1 MPRVVPALALAPV
14 LALVLALALAGCAA
28 KTPEPTV
35 FRAAGD
41 PIWSAA
47 AFQPAQVAGTWRQ
60 VADFRT
66 AGSCDAGAVEI
77 TPTSEGLQLSGILC
91 LAGKAEAVSGVA
103 PLVGPG
109 RLRVKGE
116 DWWVIWV
123 DVGYRTLAIGTPSG
137 RFGFILDRGAIPVDR
152 LGAAREI
159 FDFNGYRT
167 EALTAL

>member
-1 MPRVVPALALAPV
+1 MSRLTLIV
-14 LALVLALALAGCAA
+14 ALALAGCVAKPAA
-28 KTPEPTV
+28 DAG
-35 FRAAGD
+35 FRASGA

-47 AFQPAQVAGTWRQ
+47 AFQPALVAGTWTQ

-66 AGSCDAGAVEI
+66 SGACTSGALEI
-77 TPTSEGLQLSGILC
+77 VPDGQSLRLTGTLC
-91 LAGKAEAVSGVA
+91 LAGKVESVSGSA
-103 PLVGPG
+103 PLIGPG

-137 RFGFILDRGAIPVDR
+137 RFGFILDRGAIPGDR
-152 LGAAREI
+152 LNAAREI

>member
-1 MPRVVPALALAPV
+1 MPRIALGAL
-14 LALVLALALAGCAA
+14 LLVAACAA
-28 KTPEPTV
+28 KPADRSG
-35 FRAAGD
+35 FRAPEA

-66 AGSCDAGAVEI
+66 AGAACDAGAVEI
-77 TPTSEGLQLSGILC
+77 TPDGQGLRLSGTLC
-91 LAGKAEAVSGVA
+91 LAGRAETVSGTA

-116 DWWVIWV
+116 EWWVIWV
-123 DVGYRTLAIGTPSG
+123 DSGYRTLAIGTPSG
-137 RFGFILDRGAIPVDR
+137 RFGILLDRGAIPADR
-152 LGAAREI
+152 LTAATEI

-167 EALTAL
+167 DALTAL

>member
-1 MPRVVPALALAPV
+1 ML
-14 LALVLALALAGCAA
+14 LAGCLAKPAA
-28 KTPEPTV
+28 APA
-35 FRAAGD
+35 FRAAEA

-60 VADFRT
+60 VAGFQPSG
-66 AGSCDAGAVEI
+66 AKCAAGAVEI
-77 TPTSEGLQLSGILC
+77 TPDATGLRLSGTLC
-91 LAGKAEAVSGVA
+91 LAGRAETVSGLA

-123 DVGYRTLAIGTPSG
+123 DSGYRTLAIGTPSG
-137 RFGFILDRGAIPVDR
+137 RFGIILDRGAIPADR
-152 LGAAREI
+152 LEAAREI

-167 EALTAL
+167 DALTAL

>member
-1 MPRVVPALALAPV
+1 MSRLTLVAALALAACVAKP
-14 LALVLALALAGCAA
+14 AA
-28 KTPEPTV
+28 APS

-47 AFQPAQVAGTWRQ
+47 AFQPVQVAGSWRQ
-60 VADFRT
+60 VADFRDT
-66 AGSCDAGAVEI
+66 GGCDAGAVEI
-77 TPTSEGLQLSGILC
+77 VPDGAGLRLTGTLC
-91 LAGKAEAVSGVA
+91 LAGKAEKVSGTA
-103 PLVGPG
+103 PLIGPG
-109 RLRVKGE
+109 RLRVMGE

-137 RFGFILDRGAIPVDR
+137 RFGFILDRGAIPGDR
-152 LGAAREI
+152 LNAAREI

>member
-1 MPRVVPALALAPV
+1 MSRLTLVAALAACLAACVAKP
-14 LALVLALALAGCAA
+14 AA
-28 KTPEPTV
+28 SPG
-35 FRAAGD
+35 FRAEGA

-47 AFQPAQVAGTWRQ
+47 AFQPAQVAGTWGQ
-60 VADFRT
+60 VADFRSS
-66 AGSCDAGAVEI
+66 GSCGTGAVEI
-77 TPTSEGLQLSGILC
+77 VPEGAGLRLTGTLC
-91 LAGKAEAVSGVA
+91 LAGKAEKVSGLA

-137 RFGFILDRGAIPVDR
+137 RFGILLDRGAIPDDR
-152 LGAAREI
+152 LNAAREI

>member
-1 MPRVVPALALAPV
+1 MYRIALALA
-14 LALVLALALAGCAA
+14 LVLAGCAA
-28 KTPEPTV
+28 KTSGPTA
-35 FRAAGD
+35 FRASGD

-47 AFQPAQVAGTWRQ
+47 AFQPADVAGTWRQ

-66 AGSCDAGAVEI
+66 SGSCDAGAVEI
-77 TPTSEGLQLSGILC
+77 MSTSDGLQLRGTIC

-109 RLRVKGE
+109 RLRVNGE

-137 RFGFILDRGAIPVDR
+137 RFGIILDRGAIPADR
-152 LGAAREI
+152 LNAAREI

-167 EALTAL
+167 EGLTAL

>member
-1 MPRVVPALALAPV
+1 MPV
-14 LALVLALALAGCAA
+14 LLLLLAACVAKPASAPGFRTAGA
-28 KTPEPTV
+28 
-35 FRAAGD
+35 

-66 AGSCDAGAVEI
+66 AGSCSAGGLEI
-77 TPTSEGLQLSGILC
+77 VPEGEGLRLAGQLC
-91 LAGKAEAVSGVA
+91 LAGRAEAVSGVT
-103 PLVGPG
+103 PIVGPG
-109 RLRVKGE
+109 RLRVGGE

-137 RFGFILDRGAIPVDR
+137 RFGIVLDRGAIPADR
-152 LGAAREI
+152 LNAAREI

-167 EALTAL
+167 EALTTL

>member
-1 MPRVVPALALAPV
+1 MHRIALALALLLP
-14 LALVLALALAGCAA
+14 GCAA
-28 KTPEPTV
+28 KAPAPAA

-47 AFQPAQVAGTWRQ
+47 AFQPAEVAGTWRQ
-60 VADFRT
+60 VADFGGPR
-66 AGSCDAGAVEI
+66 SCNEGAVEI
-77 TPTSEGLQLSGILC
+77 TPVAGGLQLRGKLC
-91 LAGKAEAVSGVA
+91 LAGRAESVTGLA
-103 PLVGPG
+103 PFVGPG
-109 RLRVKGE
+109 RLRVRGE

-137 RFGFILDRGAIPVDR
+137 RFGIILDRGAIPADR
-152 LGAAREI
+152 LNAAREI

>member
-1 MPRVVPALALAPV
+1 VPRLTLAVAFLLAACVAKPASSP
-14 LALVLALALAGCAA
+14 G
-28 KTPEPTV
+28 
-35 FRAAGD
+35 FRFAGD

-47 AFQPAQVAGTWRQ
+47 AFQPAMVAGTWRQ

-66 AGSCDAGAVEI
+66 SGGCDTGAVEI
-77 TPTSEGLQLSGILC
+77 TPEGQGLRLTGTLC
-91 LAGKAEAVSGVA
+91 LAGRAEKVSGTA

-137 RFGFILDRGAIPVDR
+137 RFGIILDRGPIPADR
-152 LGAAREI
+152 LNAAREI

>member
-1 MPRVVPALALAPV
+1 MSRLTLALAL
-14 LALVLALALAGCAA
+14 LLAGCAA
-28 KTPEPTV
+28 TAPPSAR
-35 FRAAGD
+35 FREEGA

-60 VADFRT
+60 AADFRT
-66 AGSCDAGAVEI
+66 AGSCTAGAVEI
-77 TPTSEGLQLSGILC
+77 TPVTGGLQLRGTLC
-91 LAGKAEAVSGVA
+91 LAGTAETVSGTA

-123 DVGYRTLAIGTPSG
+123 DVGYRTLAIATPSG
-137 RFGFILDRGAIPVDR
+137 RFGIILDRGAVPADR
-152 LGAAREI
+152 LNAAREI

-167 EALTAL
+167 EALVAL

>member
-1 MPRVVPALALAPV
+1 MAFRD
-14 LALVLALALAGCAA
+14 AGA
-28 KTPEPTV
+28 
-35 FRAAGD
+35 

-47 AFQPAQVAGTWRQ
+47 AFQPGGVAGTWRQ
-60 VADFRT
+60 VADMRT
-66 AGSCDAGAVEI
+66 SGSCKAGAVEI
-77 TPTSEGLQLSGILC
+77 TPEGQGLR
-91 LAGKAEAVSGVA
+91 LAGTLCIAGRAEAVSGTA

-137 RFGFILDRGAIPVDR
+137 RFGIILDRGAIPADR
-152 LGAAREI
+152 LNAAREI

-167 EALTAL
+167 DVLTPL

>member
-1 MPRVVPALALAPV
+1 MSRLT
-14 LALVLALALAGCAA
+14 LALVLLLAGCAA
-28 KTPEPTV
+28 KLPPASA

-60 VADFRT
+60 AADFRAT
-66 AGSCDAGAVEI
+66 GSCAAGAVEI
-77 TPTSEGLQLSGILC
+77 TPVADGLQLRGTLC
-91 LAGKAEAVSGVA
+91 VAGKTETVSGTA
-103 PLVGPG
+103 PLIGPG
-109 RLRVKGE
+109 RLRVRGE

-137 RFGFILDRGAIPVDR
+137 RFGIILDRGALPADR
-152 LGAAREI
+152 LNAAREI

-167 EALTAL
+167 EALVAL

>member
-1 MPRVVPALALAPV
+1 MPRIILALT
-14 LALVLALALAGCAA
+14 LVLAACAA
-28 KTPEPTV
+28 QPLAPSA
-35 FRAAGD
+35 FRDPGA

-60 VADFRT
+60 VADVRT
-66 AGSCDAGAVEI
+66 SGSCTAGAVEI
-77 TPTSEGLQLSGILC
+77 TPEGQALRLRGTLC
-91 LAGKAEAVSGVA
+91 LAGRAEVVSGSA

-137 RFGFILDRGAIPVDR
+137 RFGIILDRGVIPSDR
-152 LGAAREI
+152 LNAAREI

-167 EALTAL
+167 DVLTEL

>member
-1 MPRVVPALALAPV
+1 MLLAACVAKPASAP
-14 LALVLALALAGCAA
+14 A
-28 KTPEPTV
+28 
-35 FRAAGD
+35 FRAEGA

-47 AFQPAQVAGTWRQ
+47 AFQPGQVVGTWIQ

-66 AGSCDAGAVEI
+66 SGSCGAGAVEI
-77 TPTSEGLQLSGILC
+77 TPEAAGLRLAGTLC
-91 LAGKAEAVSGVA
+91 LAGKAEKVSGLA

-137 RFGFILDRGAIPVDR
+137 RFGILLDRGEIPADR
-152 LGAAREI
+152 LEAAREV

>member
-1 MPRVVPALALAPV
+1 VLLLAACVAKPAVAP
-14 LALVLALALAGCAA
+14 G
-28 KTPEPTV
+28 
-35 FRAAGD
+35 FRAPGD

-47 AFQPAQVAGTWRQ
+47 AFQPAQVAGSWRQ
-60 VADFRT
+60 VADFR
-66 AGSCDAGAVEI
+66 AKGGCDAGAVEI
-77 TPTSEGLQLSGILC
+77 VPEGQGLRLTGTLC
-91 LAGKAEAVSGVA
+91 LAGKSEKVSGVA

-137 RFGFILDRGAIPVDR
+137 RFGIILDRGPIPGDR
-152 LGAAREI
+152 LNAAREI

-167 EALTAL
+167 DALTTL